1 MAARSKLQF
10 IILGLLAQ
18 ENRTGYD
25 LTQAFADEIGEF
37 WQAGHSQIY
46 PLLARMQAQGLIDYE
61 RTVAG
66 TKLEKKL
73 YHITAAGRTAL
84 STWIASPTP
93 ELAASKDE
101 FVLKLYFID
110 SASDPDLPGMLSE
123 QLAVHEQK
131 IRHLEA
137 RQQLLFSTEKE
148 RQAHFGHYLILD
160 HALRRERHYKAWL
173 DGALKQVH
181 TATK

>member
-1 MAARSKLQF
+1 MATRSKLQF

-25 LTQAFADEIGEF
+25 LTQAFTDEIGEF

-73 YHITAAGRTAL
+73 YHITPAGRSAL
-84 STWIASPTP
+84 ATWIATPTP

-110 SASDPDLPGMLSE
+110 SAADSRLPGMLQE
-123 QLAVHEQK
+123 QLNVHIEK
-131 IRHLEA
+131 IAHLEM
-137 RQQLLFSTEKE
+137 RRQLLFSTEAE
-148 RQAHFGHYLILD
+148 RRAHFGHFLILD
-160 HALRRERHYKAWL
+160 HALQRERDYKQWL
-173 DGALKQVH
+173 EGALRMVEK
-181 TATK
+181 A

>member
-1 MAARSKLQF
+1 MATRSKLQF

-25 LTQAFADEIGEF
+25 LTQAFTDEIGEF

-73 YHITAAGRTAL
+73 YHITAAGRAAL
-84 STWIASPTP
+84 SAWIATPTP

-110 SASDPDLPGMLSE
+110 SAADERLPEMLRE
-123 QLAVHEQK
+123 QLNVHIEK
-131 IRHLEA
+131 IAHLEM
-137 RQQLLFSTEKE
+137 RRQLLFASEE
-148 RQAHFGHYLILD
+148 ARQAHFGHYLILD
-160 HALRRERHYKAWL
+160 HALQRERDYKQWL
-173 DGALKQVH
+173 ERALQSIP
-181 TATK
+181 TA